1 MPAGPEAMEVAMN
14 EYVSAA
20 EQQISSTGETP
31 TPEFDALTWSAEHA
45 FKAMVGIRWN
55 AGRSSREEPTAIS
68 NSCGIC
74 ATARGGRRS
83 RKSSNLGSR
92 NASPIMARSWAGS
105 PVSASSSPGA
115 TSRRSNGLC
124 IARLGAARAATTL
137 VDGGLRF
144 LTGFARPEGFV
155 VRWVEPSTR
164 GRRGVM
170 NVRRPMQF
178 GVLLTA
184 LVPLGAMA
192 LAQEQGQQVP
202 MMGQGMHGTMGQ
214 QTDQP
219 MMGSCPMMGQ
229 SKQGMVGRGMGPGM
243 MHGGMGPGMVQEGGM
258 ARRNAGRHGRAVRVA
273 RDTDDEPVGRR
284 SARLSR
290 RAA

>member
-1 MPAGPEAMEVAMN
+1 
-14 EYVSAA
+14 
-20 EQQISSTGETP
+20 
-31 TPEFDALTWSAEHA
+31 
-45 FKAMVGIRWN
+45 
-55 AGRSSREEPTAIS
+55 
-68 NSCGIC
+68 
-74 ATARGGRRS
+74 
-83 RKSSNLGSR
+83 
-92 NASPIMARSWAGS
+92 
-105 PVSASSSPGA
+105 
-115 TSRRSNGLC
+115 
-124 IARLGAARAATTL
+124 
-137 VDGGLRF
+137 
-144 LTGFARPEGFV
+144 
-155 VRWVEPSTR
+155 
-164 GRRGVM
+164 M

-258 ARRNAGRHGRAVRVA
+258 APGVMQGGMAALFGSHVTPMMNLSAEEVRGYLGAQLDRLDNKRLKVGDIKADDGTITADIVTVDNSLVQRLKVDRHTGAI
-273 RDTDDEPVGRR
+273 EYQN
-284 SARLSR
+284 
-290 RAA
+290 